1 MQNKSIIGAQKGA
14 LFLKANPELQEKIQ
28 YLEGRIIKLGDICNE
43 INPYLAVSA
52 EFKIRL
58 REFNIIEASD
68 PFHLTNA
75 LLRLLEDSIK
85 ELHQLRPLSEDER
98 HIENLR

>member
-1 MQNKSIIGAQKGA
+1 MQNKTITELQKGVI
-14 LFLKANPELQEKIQ
+14 LLTANPNLQEKIH
-28 YLEGRIIKLGDICNE
+28 YLEERIKKLGDICNE

-75 LLRLLEDSIK
+75 LLRLLEDTIK

-98 HIENLR
+98 QIENLR